1 MQTNGQ
7 NYAAPVMY
15 VLGPY
20 PGLVYENRFWDFIL
34 SFSGLL
40 MRTLL
45 IGLVCLLLTSVSLA
59 DDVQR
64 RTANDGQLL
73 LEDIPPIPAS
83 LPQTLSRYQNVRS
96 ASFAGWS
103 QDSKN
108 IYIKTRFDHV
118 TQLHRVNVPN
128 GARYQLTFGEEP
140 VGEVLSQANGN
151 FLALTRDKG
160 GDEFDQVYL
169 LNPQNGLMRMLSDGK
184 ALNNRMSWDRQGK
197 QLAYR
202 STRRNGRSSDIWI
215 QNPRTSA
222 QPNMVLETADG
233 TLWKPI
239 DFSQDGKKLLVQQF
253 ISVVDSRIYVKDL
266 PDGELHHLVG
276 GAENP
281 STNIVIGFNRKD
293 SHVLFVTNQRQG
305 AAELAKV
312 NLDDVTEIEFVPS
325 SSDWDITQNALSPDR
340 KRGAFVANEGGISR
354 LYLFDPEEL
363 TFKSAK
369 KIPLGLITGLIFSPD
384 STKLGI
390 TLNSA
395 RHPSDAFVL
404 ELGRRPLSIKK
415 LIRWTYSEVG
425 GLDTGK
431 FSKPIPVSFP
441 STAEAQDKQLSIPA
455 FVYLPPGDGPFPVLI
470 HVHGGPESQ
479 FRPRFNSGFQMLI
492 DQLGVAIIAPNI
504 RGSLGFGAEFIT
516 MDDGYQREA
525 AVRDIGALLDWI
537 SLQPSLDK
545 NRVAIQ
551 GASYG
556 GYIALASAVH
566 YSDRLRAAV
575 DRLGIS
581 NFVTFLE
588 NTQDYRRELRRI
600 EYGDERDPQ
609 MREFLEA
616 ISPLNNV
623 DKIKIPLFVQQG
635 RNDPIVPT
643 SESDQMVKA
652 LRKQGQTVWY
662 MNALNEGHGYDKK
675 ENQDLYQQVTY
686 LFLQKYLLADQTKS
700 RR

>member
-1 MQTNGQ
+1 
-7 NYAAPVMY
+7 
-15 VLGPY
+15 
-20 PGLVYENRFWDFIL
+20 
-34 SFSGLL
+34 

-45 IGLVCLLLTSVSLA
+45 VGLVWFLFTGIGLA
-59 DDVQR
+59 DEVQR
-64 RTANDGQLL
+64 RTANNGQLL
-73 LEDIPPIPAS
+73 LENIPQIPAS

-96 ASFAGWS
+96 ARFTGWS
-103 QDSKN
+103 KDSKS

-118 TQLHRVNVPN
+118 TQLHSVGVPG

-140 VGEVLSQANGN
+140 IGEVLSQPNGKL
-151 FLALTRDKG
+151 LALTRDKG
-160 GDEFDQVYL
+160 GDEFDQVFL

-184 ALNNRMSWDRQGK
+184 ALNNRMTWDRQGR

-202 STRRNGRSSDIWI
+202 STRRNGRSSDIWLQDPDSSI
-215 QNPRTSA
+215 EPV
-222 QPNMVLETADG
+222 MVLETADG

-239 DFSQDGKKLLVQQF
+239 DFSQDGKKMLIQQY
-253 ISVVDSRIYVKDL
+253 ISVVDSRIYIKTL
-266 PDGELHHLVG
+266 PDGELRLLVG
-276 GAENP
+276 STENP
-281 STNIVIGFNRKD
+281 STNISIGFSKKG
-293 SHVLFVTNQRQG
+293 SHVLFVTNQRDG
-305 AAELAKV
+305 AAELARV
-312 NLDDVTEIEFVPS
+312 SIDNVETVDFVPS
-325 SSDWDITQNALSPDR
+325 IADWDITQSALSPNR

-354 LYLFDPEEL
+354 LYIFDPEKMTYKL
-363 TFKSAK
+363 VQN
-369 KIPLGLITGLIFSPD
+369 IPLGLISGLIFSPD
-384 STKLGI
+384 SKKLGM

-395 RHPSDAFVL
+395 RHPNDAFVL
-404 ELGRRPLSIKK
+404 ELGRRPLSIQN
-415 LIRWTYSEVG
+415 LTRWTFSEVG
-425 GLDTGK
+425 GLDTRK
-431 FSKPIPVSFP
+431 FLKPVPVSFP
-441 STAEAQDKQLSIPA
+441 SPVEGQEKAINIPA
-455 FVYLPPGDGPFPVLI
+455 FVYLPPGKGPFPVII

-479 FRPRFNSGFQMLI
+479 FRPRFNSDFQMWI

-504 RGSLGFGAEFIT
+504 RGSLGFGARYIT

-525 AVRDIGALLDWI
+525 AVQDIGALLDWI
-537 SLQPSLDK
+537 ALQPQLDK
-545 NRVAIQ
+545 DRVAIQ

-609 MREFLEA
+609 MRAFLEE

-623 DKIKIPLFVQQG
+623 DKINIPLFVQQG

-652 LRKQGQTVWY
+652 LREQGQVVWY
-662 MNALNEGHGYDKK
+662 MNALNEGHGYGKK
-675 ENQDLYQQVTY
+675 ENRDLYQQAAY
-686 LFLQKYLLADQTKS
+686 LFLQKYLLPD
-700 RR
+700 